1 MSSKKFVYLLVMAAI
16 VCGLIAG
23 DTAYGQDKTAN
34 LLFKGTVQNPD
45 GTPAAGHTVAGEI
58 VGASVLPIGPST
70 TGPDG
75 SYQYS
80 FISLRNEITAGDV
93 VTLTVSDSAQ
103 NVVGVASYTVVAA
116 DLPPPSIVELDIALP
131 APKSLTVKVDPIE
144 LPADGTSTSEITITV
159 RDGGEGVTGDTVT
172 RFCG

>member
-1 MSSKKFVYLLVMAAI
+1 M
-16 VCGLIAG
+16 
-23 DTAYGQDKTAN
+23 DTAYGQDKAAN

-80 FISLRNEITAGDV
+80 FISLGNEITAGDV
-93 VTLTVSDSAQ
+93 VTLTVSDSAPKCCR
-103 NVVGVASYTVVAA
+103 GSELYCSGCGFT
-116 DLPPPSIVELDIALP
+116 PSFH
-131 APKSLTVKVDPIE
+131 S
-144 LPADGTSTSEITITV
+144 GT
-159 RDGGEGVTGDTVT
+159 
-172 RFCG
+172 